1 MAENDSM
8 MMPANIFPR
17 ISHTSS
23 KEWSGCSGSAVPA
36 ATIMPRNAVN
46 RNRPWASDNHVP
58 VGAKSVPFPRPRP
71 TAGENQQ
78 GRKTSKM
85 PNKNGPI
92 PSDMTNSAVI
102 SAVKKSDPDG
112 KTANSCIRFF
122 NTRTNS
128 RATFAAKLVPIARS
142 VLRRNSLRPAAIFSL
157 TSTHDAKMLREK
169 PILASWASG
178 WMGRSSTLTKS
189 VNWGMWCTSSLTC
202 KYGTRDGSNRN
213 DDDVVNELS
222 HRILLLPNG

>member
-1 MAENDSM
+1 MRVGGQSDQDSRIALHSPDALKPPRLRRYQRALGPADAAWDDHLLQRQHLPTLAAPIMAENDSM

-85 PNKNGPI
+85 PNKN
-92 PSDMTNSAVI
+92 
-102 SAVKKSDPDG
+102 
-112 KTANSCIRFF
+112 R
-122 NTRTNS
+122 
-128 RATFAAKLVPIARS
+128 
-142 VLRRNSLRPAAIFSL
+142 
-157 TSTHDAKMLREK
+157 
-169 PILASWASG
+169 PILS
-178 WMGRSSTLTKS
+178 
-189 VNWGMWCTSSLTC
+189 
-202 KYGTRDGSNRN
+202 D
-213 DDDVVNELS
+213 
-222 HRILLLPNG
+222 I